1 MTEQDAMARLAAANP
16 VPESGVRGA
25 ADSPRSRLLLRTVLA
40 RPRPRRTL
48 LATRPPGS
56 RRGMWRYGLVPV
68 ALAVAVAAGVVAV
81 HRTTAPPP
89 PARTTAATPQTVL
102 SDAARQAAQSPPKGR
117 FKHVTG
123 TVGRVVH
130 RTSAGGYDVILVDS
144 VQSVQPANGLPGE
157 GWLAIGEAGS
167 SVRPLTAADA
177 AAYRADGSP
186 GAAEFPRDTEP
197 SLAPDLARDRP
208 FHGDVAGLPD
218 DPARTGPAMVDWVAT
233 HDGFRVD
240 GAWAPAPAD
249 VQGWLF
255 REGLRLLDT
264 FTDVVAGGDRA
275 KIYRMLAGLS
285 GVRILDATADPLGR
299 PAVGL
304 AYTGTTP
311 RHGQID
317 WQVFVGAGSDQIT
330 YTQAVVRRPGPAN
343 ASLSPGAVQYSTA
356 VTSVTWSDRP

>member
-1 MTEQDAMARLAAANP
+1 MTEQDAMARLAASNP
-16 VPESGVRGA
+16 VPESEVRAA

-48 LATRPPGS
+48 LAPRPPGT
-56 RRGMWRYGLVPV
+56 RRGVWRYGLVPV
-68 ALAVAVAAGVVAV
+68 AVAAAVATGIVAV
-81 HRTTAPPP
+81 DRDAPPP
-89 PARTTAATPQTVL
+89 QPARTAVATPQTVL
-102 SDAARQAAQSPPKGR
+102 SAAARQAEQGAQKGL

-130 RTSAGGYDVILVDS
+130 RPAAGGYDVIVVDS
-144 VQSVQPANGLPGE
+144 VQSVQPADGLPGE
-157 GWLAIGEAGS
+157 GWLAIGESGS

-186 GAAEFPRDTEP
+186 GPAEFPRDP
-197 SLAPDLARDRP
+197 GPGPAPDLAGDRP
-208 FHGDVAGLPD
+208 FDGDVATLPD

-233 HDGFRVD
+233 HDGFEAGGV
-240 GAWAPAPAD
+240 WAPAPPD

-285 GVRILDATADPLGR
+285 GVRTLDATADPLGR

-304 AYTGTTP
+304 AYTGSTP
-311 RHGQID
+311 RHGLID
-317 WQVFVGAGSDQIT
+317 WQVFLGAGSDQIT

-343 ASLSPGAVQYSTA
+343 ATLAAGAVQYSTA
-356 VTSVTWSDRP
+356 VTSVTWSDKP